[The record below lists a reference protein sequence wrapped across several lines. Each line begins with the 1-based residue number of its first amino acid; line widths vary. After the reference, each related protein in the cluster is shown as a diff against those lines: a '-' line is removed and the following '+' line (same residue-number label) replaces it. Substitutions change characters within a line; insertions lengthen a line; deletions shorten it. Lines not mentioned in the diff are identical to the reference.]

1 MIVGTARVHDELNA
15 LRSRRGG
22 PVVVRVE
29 SLHEEIGL
37 NTRLHASLGGFH
49 RMSPQAGWLS
59 CQFHQFQGFTQL
71 INQAPVDEGI
81 ANPALDV
88 KCVRLIVEDLLEVL
102 LQVGEADFVVTL
114 GRMNLRDPLNLPAP
128 LLPIALH
135 EPHWFLGGVGKQSI
149 DAWFFIARCSGPARP
164 SGIPALSDSHISNRE
179 NANRRSLGYSPGTG
193 VSH

>member
-1 MIVGTARVHDELNA
+1 
-15 LRSRRGG
+15 
-22 PVVVRVE
+22 
-29 SLHEEIGL
+29 
-37 NTRLHASLGGFH
+37 
-49 RMSPQAGWLS
+49 MSPQAGWLS

-135 EPHWFLGGVGKQSI
+135 EPHWFLEGVGKQSI
-149 DAWFFIARCSGPARP
+149 DALFFAQLPGVQDPLVRLVFQHQATHISQIARMRTAAHLVAAQEQACHIERP
-164 SGIPALSDSHISNRE
+164 ELANGKALMKG
-179 NANRRSLGYSPGTG
+179 LGHGYR
-193 VSH
+193 